1 MGQIT
6 QPKAVYQLNTYTM
19 VKTSNFDSLSPLG
32 MDWVCPRQGELD
44 AGVRVPNIV
53 GPHRLTTHSK
63 GHKYTKDEPTKSG
76 QRRPEWM
83 ES

>member
-6 QPKAVYQLNTYTM
+6 QPKAVLQFNAHIV
-19 VKTSNFDSLSPLG
+19 VKTPNFDSLSSLG
-32 MDWVCPRQGELD
+32 MDWVCPWQGELD

-63 GHKYTKDEPTKSG
+63 GHQYTKDEPAKSG